1 MHLLLIGTFFLLK
14 TLYLKVFDI
23 NGKDIY
29 KYYFEQTL
37 DNVIYVKPWF
47 VTLVESNVK
56 QPKVNPCEQWMV
68 YVATN

>member
-56 QPKVNPCEQWMV
+56 QPKVNPCEQ
-68 YVATN
+68 

>member
-1 MHLLLIGTFFLLK
+1 
-14 TLYLKVFDI
+14 
-23 NGKDIY
+23 
-29 KYYFEQTL
+29 L